1 MALPLPAR
9 VSLGSGAAGLLLVVI
24 NQLSTELPE
33 PPLIRA
39 SVLASLLAV
48 GLMLVAVLWT
58 RAVPEAAE
66 RFHLVGEEGLELV
79 PGLPERLAQEL
90 GWGSQMLLTATPA
103 AVVLVLWRGRVLLRR
118 GLLGP
123 PAFTPGP
130 ICGRA
135 LERGQAISL
144 VNLALYPG
152 RAEFDTLLP
161 GLPAVV
167 IQPIANQGLVLLG
180 GWSPRCFSRSDL
192 VWVEGW
198 AQRLT
203 AEMPA
208 AAAAAAGQDPAP
220 QRGAGGQGCQAAPA
234 GCSPAHPPGC

>member
-9 VSLGSGAAGLLLVVI
+9 VTLGTGAAGLLLVVL
-24 NQLSTELPE
+24 NQMTASLAE

-39 SVLASLLAV
+39 STLASLFAV

-66 RFHLVGEEGLELV
+66 RAQLQGDEGFELA
-79 PGLPERLAQEL
+79 PGLSPRLVEEL
-90 GWGSQMLLTATPA
+90 GWGSTMLLTASPA
-103 AVVLVLWRGRVLLRR
+103 AVVLVLWRGQVLLRR
-118 GLLGP
+118 GLLGEMG
-123 PAFTPGP
+123 FTPGP

-152 RAEFDTLLP
+152 RAEFDGLLA
-161 GLPAVV
+161 GLPSVL
-167 IQPIANQGLVLLG
+167 IQPMGVQGLVLLG
-180 GWSPRCFSRSDL
+180 GWSARCFSRSDL

-198 AQRLT
+198 AQRLIT
-203 AEMPA
+203 EMPA
-208 AAAAAAGQDPAP
+208 ASDPVAGPE
-220 QRGAGGQGCQAAPA
+220 AGGTAVPGGPFQGEGSA
-234 GCSPAHPPGC
+234 G